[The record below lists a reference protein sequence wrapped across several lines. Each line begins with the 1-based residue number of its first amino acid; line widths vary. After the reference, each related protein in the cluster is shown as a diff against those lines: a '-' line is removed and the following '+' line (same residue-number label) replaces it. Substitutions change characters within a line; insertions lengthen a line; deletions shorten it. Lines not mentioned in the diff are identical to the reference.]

1 MTWVCNDCIL
11 TTYVKDSLFYLLS
24 LDDVKVKAH
33 THNDR
38 KIINDWIKSITA
50 EAFDTVARI
59 TFIFTDRTKGHTFMM
74 LSQMLAVCRAN
85 IDNQDRDKWHL
96 STNIIYFKVYNIC
109 IKCGCTLNIGSQQN
123 SIIKSRL
130 FMV

>member
-59 TFIFTDRTKGHTFMM
+59 TFNFTDRTKGHTFMM

-96 STNIIYFKVYNIC
+96 STNN
-109 IKCGCTLNIGSQQN
+109 
-123 SIIKSRL
+123 L
-130 FMV
+130 F